1 MTFPLPWK
9 QRLLPCP
16 PHCLPHAVG
25 YCSRTWLQTCKLP
38 HLLNH
43 WWCLCCW
50 LQALSW
56 SWSWSNTGLIGLWGA
71 AQLQAGNSG
80 KDWHCSL
87 ETETSRAGQRAGD
100 LGGVS
105 DTVLRQNSFFSR
117 KRGKTSVFSL
127 KAFSYRPTPL
137 TESDRLYLKTIEII
151 WKQFYRLLITSIKY
165 LHSSI

>member
-25 YCSRTWLQTCKLP
+25 YCSSTWLQTCKLP
-38 HLLNH
+38 HPLKH

-56 SWSWSNTGLIGLWGA
+56 SWSCSNTGLSGA

-80 KDWHCSL
+80 KGWHCSL

-105 DTVLRQNSFFSR
+105 DKVLRQNSFFSR

-137 TESDRLYLKTIEII
+137 QRVIGFT
-151 WKQFYRLLITSIKY
+151 WKQLKLFENNFIDCWSHL
-165 LHSSI
+165 